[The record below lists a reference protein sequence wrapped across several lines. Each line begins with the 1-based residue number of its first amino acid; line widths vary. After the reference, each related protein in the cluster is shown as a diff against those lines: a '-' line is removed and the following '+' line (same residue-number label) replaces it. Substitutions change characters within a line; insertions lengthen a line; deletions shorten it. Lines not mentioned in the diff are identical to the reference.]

1 MAFAVSSALA
11 TSSPSGMSAAI
22 AALAASL
29 PRGGVAEMPLLFG
42 DLEYRN
48 QLWYSLPE
56 LFRFFVSGNLG
67 NMCFFLIERGLYTF
81 IERIPSPP
89 TFLMEHHDSAS
100 FIVGYI
106 LQIVTQHLLH
116 AWLVYGLNTINSRD
130 KYLRTLGGQAS
141 AYFTALIGSTVLNI
155 FLRKRGMS
163 KNTAFVTTLYLF
175 ACINYF
181 VIGWITRRSV
191 GTDAVPEQSSLH
203 VGIVTEAT
211 CSSSFS
217 LVLGQEKAIRRGGAC
232 DTARQATSFQQNTG
246 ADGIWPVR
254 TMITES
260 QQGRRLDS
268 DLLCSQQ
275 MPSTFK
281 KFS

>member
-1 MAFAVSSALA
+1 MVFAVSSALA
-11 TSSPSGMSAAI
+11 TSSPAGMSAAI
-22 AALAASL
+22 TTVAASL
-29 PRGGVAEMPLLFG
+29 SLPRGVAEMPLLFG
-42 DLEYRN
+42 DLTYHN

-67 NMCFFLIERGLYTF
+67 NICFFLIERGLYTV
-81 IERIPSPP
+81 IEAIPSPP
-89 TFLMEHHDSAS
+89 TFLIEHHDSAS

-141 AYFTALIGSTVLNI
+141 AYVIALIGSTVLNV
-155 FLRKRGMS
+155 FLRRRGMS

-181 VIGWITRRSV
+181 VIGWITRRS
-191 GTDAVPEQSSLH
+191 GTDAVPEQSSLN

-217 LVLGQEKAIRRGGAC
+217 LVLGREKAIRRGGAC
-232 DTARQATSFQQNTG
+232 DTARQATSFRQNTG
-246 ADGIWPVR
+246 ADGTWPVR
-254 TMITES
+254 TMITEN
-260 QQGRRLDS
+260 QPGRCLDS
-268 DLLCSQQ
+268 DLLFSHQ
-275 MPSTFK
+275 MSSTLK
-281 KFS
+281 KFR